1 MTPERSAE
9 VLRSMRGSLASW
21 VRALEA
27 IPNKDRELKHLTV
40 TMRQSLYTLD
50 QLIEWEMDE
59 GRE

>member
-1 MTPERSAE
+1 
-9 VLRSMRGSLASW
+9 MRGSLASW